1 MKILI
6 CLMIILFN
14 FNGIINFCRKKP
26 GISLLVIFVLWV
38 NSLELP
44 DETILVS
51 RPNTQVERI
60 LATEKALG
68 ISGGDLSPIRFSAKR
83 EKFNLVLHARLMKT
97 FPDWE
102 ARMDYQK
109 KQEKFYKS
117 AIKKQTELKRLR
129 IKDTSGFY
137 TKEEE
142 DAINYFHGK
151 GFYAKQQDPN
161 MKPNIFD
168 TRQSFL
174 IKMHNP
180 LMRKNFLNSFLGYL
194 ESF

>member
-1 MKILI
+1 MKAVFGLV
-6 CLMIILFN
+6 LIILN
-14 FNGIINFCRKKP
+14 EIIKLFRNRP
-26 GISLLVIFVLWV
+26 RVSLLLMFGLWV
-38 NSLELP
+38 NSLPLP
-44 DETILVS
+44 DETIVS
-51 RPNTQVERI
+51 AKPDPPVERI
-60 LATEKALG
+60 FGTTKALG
-68 ISGGDLSPIRFSAKR
+68 ISGGDGFPIRFSAKR
-83 EKFNLVLHARLMKT
+83 EKFDLVLHARLMKT

-142 DAINYFHGK
+142 DPINYFHGK

-161 MKPNIFD
+161 MKPNIFG

-180 LMRKNFLNSFLGYL
+180 VMRKNFLNSLKNYL

>member
-1 MKILI
+1 MFEKK
-6 CLMIILFN
+6 LF
-14 FNGIINFCRKKP
+14 
-26 GISLLVIFVLWV
+26 V
-38 NSLELP
+38 
-44 DETILVS
+44 ILVS
-51 RPNTQVERI
+51 FELTS
-60 LATEKALG
+60 TG
-68 ISGGDLSPIRFSAKR
+68 IETMHRTSL
-83 EKFNLVLHARLMKT
+83 
-97 FPDWE
+97 PDWE

-137 TKEEE
+137 TKKEEN
-142 DAINYFHGK
+142 AINYFHGK

-161 MKPNIFD
+161 VKPNIFD

-180 LMRKNFLNSFLGYL
+180 VMRKNFINSLKNYL
-194 ESF
+194 

>member
-1 MKILI
+1 
-6 CLMIILFN
+6 
-14 FNGIINFCRKKP
+14 
-26 GISLLVIFVLWV
+26 
-38 NSLELP
+38 
-44 DETILVS
+44 
-51 RPNTQVERI
+51 
-60 LATEKALG
+60 
-68 ISGGDLSPIRFSAKR
+68 
-83 EKFNLVLHARLMKT
+83 MKT

-109 KQEKFYKS
+109 KREKFYKS

-142 DAINYFHGK
+142 DARNYFHGK
-151 GFYAKQQDPN
+151 GFYVKQQDTN
-161 MKPNIFD
+161 VKPNIFD

-180 LMRKNFLNSFLGYL
+180 VMRQNFLNSLKNYL